1 MKKTL
6 TKAILVIF
14 AAGFATCVLS
24 TPRAEAA
31 LINGT
36 IDFAGSVMFDSSH
49 LDNATQVMLWRD
61 VFGNLGFSNVAA
73 TTGDFSGI
81 PLGTQATMATPWIFT
96 PSTNTPGLW
105 SVGGF
110 TFDLMSATVVNQ
122 TATFLNI
129 TGTGIITAA
138 GFEDTAATWAFTVQN
153 AGGNNDFFSFSGNVS
168 THGVP
173 DGGSA
178 VALLGI
184 GLGVV
189 EFIRRKLRL
198 RT

>member
-1 MKKTL
+1 MKLSKT
-6 TKAILVIF
+6 ILAVL
-14 AAGFATCVLS
+14 AAGLVSSALS
-24 TPRAEAA
+24 PHEAQA
-31 LINGT
+31 AQINGT

-73 TTGDFSGI
+73 TMGDFSFI

-105 SVGGF
+105 EVGGF
-110 TFDLMSATVVNQ
+110 TFNLLSATVTDQ

-153 AGGNNDFFSFSGNVS
+153 AGGNHDFFSFSANS
-168 THGVP
+168 ATGVP

-178 VALLGI
+178 VALLGLALTGI
-184 GLGVV
+184 EVL
-189 EFIRRKLRL
+189 RRKLKL
-198 RT
+198 G

>member
-1 MKKTL
+1 MKLSKT
-6 TKAILVIF
+6 ILAVL
-14 AAGFATCVLS
+14 AAGLVSSALS
-24 TPRAEAA
+24 PHEAQA
-31 LINGT
+31 AQINGT

-73 TTGDFSGI
+73 TMGDFSFI

-105 SVGGF
+105 EVGGF
-110 TFDLMSATVVNQ
+110 TFNLLSATVVDQ

-129 TGTGIITAA
+129 TGIGIITAA

-153 AGGNNDFFSFSGNVS
+153 AGGNHDFFSFSANTG
-168 THGVP
+168 TGVP

-178 VALLGI
+178 VALLGLALTGI
-184 GLGVV
+184 EVL
-189 EFIRRKLRL
+189 RRKLKL
-198 RT
+198 G

>member
-1 MKKTL
+1 MKLSKT
-6 TKAILVIF
+6 ILAVL
-14 AAGFATCVLS
+14 AAGLVSSALS
-24 TPRAEAA
+24 PHEAQA
-31 LINGT
+31 AQINGT

-73 TTGDFSGI
+73 TMGDFSFI

-105 SVGGF
+105 EVGGF
-110 TFDLMSATVVNQ
+110 TFNLLSATVTDQ

-129 TGTGIITAA
+129 TGIGIITAA

-153 AGGNNDFFSFSGNVS
+153 AGGNHDFFSFSANS
-168 THGVP
+168 ATGVP

-178 VALLGI
+178 VALLGLALTGI
-184 GLGVV
+184 EVL
-189 EFIRRKLRL
+189 RRKLKL
-198 RT
+198 G

>member
-138 GFEDTAATWAFTVQN
+138 GFEDTAARWAFTVQN

-168 THGVP
+168 TRVP

-184 GLGVV
+184 GLGVI
-189 EFIRRKLRL
+189 EFIRRRL
-198 RT
+198 RIRV

>member
-1 MKKTL
+1 MKLSKT
-6 TKAILVIF
+6 ILAVL
-14 AAGFATCVLS
+14 AAGLVSSALS
-24 TPRAEAA
+24 PHEAQA
-31 LINGT
+31 AQINGT

-73 TTGDFSGI
+73 TTGDFMGI

-105 SVGGF
+105 EVGGF
-110 TFDLMSATVVNQ
+110 RFNLLSATVVDQ

-129 TGTGIITAA
+129 TGIGIITAA

-153 AGGNNDFFSFSGNVS
+153 AGGNHDFFSFSANTG
-168 THGVP
+168 TGVP

-178 VALLGI
+178 VALLGLALTGI
-184 GLGVV
+184 EVL
-189 EFIRRKLRL
+189 RRKLKL
-198 RT
+198 G